1 MSAEDGPVTPAESL
15 LLRAYVRDHAPVMT
29 TIERALSMP
38 GWQVPVPPPGGQL
51 TPLGTQTMLMM
62 NIAAAA
68 VADAFVAMEDGD
80 TTRACRRV
88 AQLVHIAVREST
100 RPGYAGNAIASMTL
114 RAALDL
120 LAQHLPKLRGSTGLS
135 EVADLLARIDARAM
149 RKTAAEAGRT
159 IDLDVV
165 RGFLDDNSL
174 WSSAWWT
181 RRFWFERPRLR
192 ADFAESITWHNAAA
206 EIVARPAHEAMG
218 GLRELGLP
226 PSTTAFFDHY
236 NSGVP
241 MTVLEAQ
248 LSIEIEMRVAVA
260 RAALAAAMAPDAASA
275 ENAARAIT
283 DPATGSPLSVT
294 RAGDL
299 LTITSAGIA
308 NLDNTGLTWTLAL
321 R

>member
-1 MSAEDGPVTPAESL
+1 
-15 LLRAYVRDHAPVMT
+15 MT

-149 RKTAAEAGRT
+149 RKTAAEIERALHLEAVLG
-159 IDLDVV
+159 LV
-165 RGFLDDNSL
+165 DDDSL
-174 WSSAWWT
+174 WSAWST
-181 RRFWFERPRLR
+181 RRFAFERPRMRDDL
-192 ADFAESITWHNAAA
+192 AASITWHNAAA

-226 PSTTAFFDHY
+226 PSTTDFFDHY

-299 LTITSAGIA
+299 LTIRSAGIA